1 MIKKVHH
8 IGIAV
13 KDLDKAV
20 HFCGKT
26 LKLEVSDYIDTPDMI
41 VAMVTIG
48 DVKIELMQPKEA
60 SSGAIAKF
68 VEKRGEGVQHICLE
82 VDDVEKGIEHIK
94 DMGYEFV
101 DENVRKGL
109 EGDIVFLKP
118 KETFGVLF
126 ELLQS

>member
-20 HFCGKT
+20 YFCGKV

-48 DVKIELMQPKEA
+48 DVKVELMQPKEA
-60 SSGAIAKF
+60 SAGAIAKF

-82 VDDVEKGIEHIK
+82 VDDIEKGIKHVK
-94 DMGYEFV
+94 DMGYGFV